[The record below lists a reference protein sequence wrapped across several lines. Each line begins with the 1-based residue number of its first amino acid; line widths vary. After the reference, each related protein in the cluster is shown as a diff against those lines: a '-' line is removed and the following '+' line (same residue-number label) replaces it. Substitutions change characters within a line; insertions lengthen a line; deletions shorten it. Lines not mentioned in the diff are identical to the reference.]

1 MATPILPWQTLPSPV
16 RYLMSRTWPQMV
28 RSQTAAFDSPR
39 EWAAEW
45 DQPPEVSMRTWTA
58 PCANVQIGTVPG
70 IHTKVRQEVTA
81 RCHAAITTPI
91 GDSGRQLPLSY
102 TARASVR
109 TPLQRRGPQST
120 HSSILITVGVAARV
134 SKGCHRK
141 FQGHNFES
149 CVTNFDK
156 ISGFSLR
163 SRYPY
168 GKFRGFH
175 PSSEFV
181 P

>member
-1 MATPILPWQTLPSPV
+1 MILRESGQRSGTSRPRCQCGRGRHHAQTL
-16 RYLMSRTWPQMV
+16 
-28 RSQTAAFDSPR
+28 
-39 EWAAEW
+39 
-45 DQPPEVSMRTWTA
+45 
-58 PCANVQIGTVPG
+58 QIGT
-70 IHTKVRQEVTA
+70 KVRKEVTA

-141 FQGHNFES
+141 FRGHNFES

-156 ISGFSLR
+156 ISFFSLR
-163 SRYPY
+163 SRY

-175 PSSEFV
+175 PSYYKIRSV
-181 P
+181 SDLQNPTATPLTQAGAAHRGTRLSGDVGGWGRRWRDS